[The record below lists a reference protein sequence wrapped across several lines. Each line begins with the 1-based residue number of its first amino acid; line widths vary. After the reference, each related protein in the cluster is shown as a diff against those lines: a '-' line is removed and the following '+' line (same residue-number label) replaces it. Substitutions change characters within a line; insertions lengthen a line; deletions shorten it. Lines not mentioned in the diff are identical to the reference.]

1 MSWTS
6 GPIGVGLLRFEF
18 DFDDSRSKSDRART
32 PKKFQ
37 KFMVGFKVYSYE
49 NQHLSKVLHSPDL
62 RPIRVN
68 LKNIKSKTQGR

>member
-32 PKKFQ
+32 PKNNFNELGCVIRMVVDSILPHAESGPIDHQ
-37 KFMVGFKVYSYE
+37 KDAPVYY
-49 NQHLSKVLHSPDL
+49 
-62 RPIRVN
+62 
-68 LKNIKSKTQGR
+68 